1 MRSCSRANDGRMT
14 LPPSSF
20 HWLKVAHHWLW
31 EPCFIDEMASSR
43 GLIPRY
49 CFLLATFTG
58 APALRS
64 SAHGLRQGGRF
75 PDCRASMIWLVMD
88 SRIADCV
95 GMCRAP
101 DCVFAKKGSSRY
113 LVAVRRHPRQ
123 RLLRAK
129 GPIICLAQA
138 IGLGVKAIILPRG
151 PTARPFAT
159 LSMAERLRRLF
170 CESFNEGQSG

>member
-1 MRSCSRANDGRMT
+1 MALATGCGSPNIPA
-14 LPPSSF
+14 
-20 HWLKVAHHWLW
+20 
-31 EPCFIDEMASSR
+31 ASS
-43 GLIPRY
+43 
-49 CFLLATFTG
+49 
-58 APALRS
+58 ALPLTQNQTVIS
-64 SAHGLRQGGRF
+64 GF
-75 PDCRASMIWLVMD
+75 
-88 SRIADCV
+88 
-95 GMCRAP
+95 
-101 DCVFAKKGSSRY
+101 SRY

-170 CESFNEGQSG
+170 CESFNEGQRIPSPLGWAMQTHGPLARRTSCHPPLPGDETVRRANTRPVVSETSPGLSARKRQ